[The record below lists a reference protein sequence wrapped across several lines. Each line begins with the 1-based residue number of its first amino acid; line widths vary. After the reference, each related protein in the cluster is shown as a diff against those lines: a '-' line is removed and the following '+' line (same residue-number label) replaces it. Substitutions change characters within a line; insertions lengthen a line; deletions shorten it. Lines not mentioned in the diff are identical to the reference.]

1 MTSMRMVQHGR
12 EQACAHA
19 HPSADTMRMVL
30 SLLHAAL
37 LLVPTRELALQT
49 AQVAKELGKYL
60 GVDVVVTTGGTSLK
74 DDIMRFHG
82 SVHIVVA
89 TPGRILDLA
98 QKGVAKLNTCR
109 ILVMDEVR
117 SRRGGLRVSANVCM
131 AAGWQADRRLLGW
144 RSLD

>member
-1 MTSMRMVQHGR
+1 MHAR
-12 EQACAHA
+12 EQACTHA
-19 HPSADTMRMVL
+19 RPSTHTMCMAL
-30 SLLHAAL
+30 PLLHAAL

-117 SRRGGLRVSANVCM
+117 SRTGGLRVSADGCM
-131 AAGWQADRRLLGW
+131 ARGWRADRRLLAW